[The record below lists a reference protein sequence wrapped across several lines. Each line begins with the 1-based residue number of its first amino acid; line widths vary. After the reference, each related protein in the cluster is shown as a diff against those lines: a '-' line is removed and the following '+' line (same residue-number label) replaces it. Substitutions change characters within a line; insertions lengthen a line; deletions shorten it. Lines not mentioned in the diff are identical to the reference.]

1 MRHYI
6 IIKLKDRSQK
16 SEVAQN
22 ARSIFER
29 TLAIEG
35 VNSVSVY
42 ENCVDRPNRYDV
54 MIEMEMQPEALALY
68 DPSDAHMEWKR
79 YCDPL
84 LEAKAVFDCE

>member
-6 IIKLKDRSQK
+6 IIKLKDRTTK
-16 SEVAQN
+16 NEVAQK
-22 ARSIFER
+22 ARSIFEK
-29 TLAIEG
+29 TLEIEG
-35 VNSVSVY
+35 VQNVNVY
-42 ENCVDRPNRYDV
+42 ETCVDRPNRYDV

-84 LEAKAVFDCE
+84 LEAKTVFDCE